1 MEKGIFQYVIRYSK
15 KEQINLLVMALA
27 SLPFYFFSL
36 DLPKQI
42 VDNAIK
48 GAEKGITFPYNYY
61 GLELEQIPFLLVL
74 CSLFL
79 LLVFINGGI
88 KYYINVYRG
97 AAGER
102 MLRRLRYQLLQRVMR
117 FPLPQFRK
125 TSQGEVV
132 SMVTLETEPLGGF
145 FGDALS
151 LPSYQGGLLLTLM
164 VFMFV
169 QDWKLGLAA
178 IALYPVQGWLI
189 PKFQRKVNALGKER
203 VQAVRRL
210 SERIGESVT
219 GAGEIHANDTSQF
232 ELADFSDRLGKIYNI
247 RFDIYKKKFFIK
259 FLNNFLALMTPFFF
273 YSIGGILVIRG
284 DMTVGALIAVLGAY
298 KDVSAPWKM
307 LLTYYQRLEDS
318 RIKYSQLIEK
328 FEISDLMEE
337 SQITAD
343 AEDDAPLTGQLTAAN
358 ISYVEDDGLRVIDS
372 ASMVIQLPSHFALLG
387 PGGSGKGE
395 FAQMTARLLRPSVG
409 KITINDKD
417 IAEMPEAVTGRRISY
432 TDQNPYIFGGTM
444 QDNLLYGL
452 KHRPLGGASYDDEA
466 ASARETALAEAEGS
480 GNSTY
485 DFNADWVDYA
495 KSGADGSGDIM
506 PRIVHYLEVVGME
519 EDVYQIGLR
528 RTIHPEARTELAAG
542 ILQARGILRSRLEE
556 QNIADFVESFD
567 KDKFNTNASV
577 AENILF
583 GTPVGAQFEIDNLGE
598 NTYVLSVLD
607 EVGLTEEFLDKGQ
620 RLAEI
625 MVDLFKGLPADH
637 EFWERFSFIGSDD
650 LPDFESILAR
660 ISQGGLEVIPA
671 EDRSRLL
678 ALPFKLIPARHH
690 IGLIEDDFMDR
701 MLEARRAFEA
711 GLSDDLHKSVE
722 FFDAGSYNA
731 AASIQDNILFGKL
744 ASERAQSSERVGVV
758 LAEVIAE
765 VNLRNDVIGLGLTY
779 DVGIGGSRLS
789 PAQRQKVALARS
801 LIKQPDLL
809 ILNEAMSSLD
819 ADSQA
824 AITLRLRDEQAG
836 RSLMLLPSSAD
847 VNGDFDQIFTMASGK
862 ISGGEGSEAV
872 VAEDE
877 EVAEHEGGFGEEI
890 DVLAS
895 IPMFASLDRSRL
907 KLLSFASERFS
918 FDTGTEVFHQGDIGD
933 AAFVVIDGTV
943 DVVLETTDGPK
954 TLVTMG
960 RNDMFGELALL
971 CDAPRTATM
980 RASSDLSVM
989 SIAKDIFFKLI
1000 SEDQDVSAQL
1010 TRSVADRLERTTR
1023 DLSAAAAVRDLVTN
1037 LPDTRLFTDRMRYII
1052 ARNKRFEDN
1061 AGLLLFNVKD
1071 NFKLN
1076 GELTH
1081 DEHDNLLRA
1090 IADRLVACARE
1101 TDSTGCID
1109 KDNFAIIVTPIEPN
1123 DSPVLLA
1130 QRITNSLSTAIEVGG
1145 HKIQCEGDCAFTYRP
1160 MDDID
1165 PDEQIKDLLSGGGQK
1180 LLLKGTP

>member
-1 MEKGIFQYVIRYSK
+1 MEKGIFQFVLRYSK
-15 KEQINLLVMALA
+15 KEQIYLLVMALA

-48 GAEKGITFPYNYY
+48 GKEKGITFPFNYY
-61 GLELEQIPFLLVL
+61 GLELEQVPFLLVL
-74 CSLFL
+74 CFLFL

-88 KYYINVYRG
+88 KYFINVYRG

-102 MLRRLRYQLLQRVMR
+102 MLRRLRYQLLQRIMR

-178 IALYPVQGWLI
+178 IALYPIQGWLI

-219 GAGEIHANDTSQF
+219 GAGEIHANDTSQY
-232 ELADFSDRLGKIYNI
+232 ELADFSDRLGKIYGI

-273 YSIGGILVIRG
+273 YSIGGYLVIRG
-284 DMTVGALIAVLGAY
+284 DMTVGSLIAVLGAY

-307 LLTYYQRLEDS
+307 LLTYYQRLEDA
-318 RIKYSQLIEK
+318 RIKYGQLIEK
-328 FEISDLMEE
+328 FEISDLLDENK
-337 SQITAD
+337 ITAD
-343 AEDDAPLTGQLTAAN
+343 VEDDEPLTGQLTAAN

-372 ASMVIQLPSHFALLG
+372 TSMVIQLPSHFALLG

-395 FAQMTARLLRPSVG
+395 FAQMTARLLNPSAG

-417 IAEMPEAVTGRRISY
+417 IAELPEAVTGRRISY
-432 TDQNPYIFGGTM
+432 TDQNPYIFGGTI

-452 KHRPLGGASYDDEA
+452 KHRPLHDADYDEDGAAE
-466 ASARETALAEAEGS
+466 RENALKEAEES
-480 GNSTY
+480 GNSIF
-485 DFNADWVDYA
+485 DFNADWVDYS
-495 KSGADGSGDIM
+495 KSGADSSDDVTA
-506 PRIVHYLEVVGME
+506 RAVHYLDAVGME

-528 RTIHPEARTELAAG
+528 RTIDPNQRAELAAA
-542 ILQARGILRSRLEE
+542 ILQARGILRARLEE
-556 QNIADFVESFD
+556 QKIADFVESFD
-567 KDKFNTNASV
+567 KDKFNTNAAV

-598 NTYVLSVLD
+598 NEYVLGVL
-607 EVGLTEEFLDKGQ
+607 ENVGLTDEFLDKGQ

-660 ISQGGLEVIPA
+660 ISQGGLDVIA
-671 EDRSRLL
+671 DEDRSRLL

-690 IGLIEDDFMDR
+690 IGLVEEDFQDR
-701 MLEARRAFEA
+701 LLEARREFES
-711 GLSDDLHKSVE
+711 GLSDELRQSVE
-722 FFDAGSYNA
+722 FFDAEGYNA

-744 ASERAQSSERVGVV
+744 ASERAQSAERVGVV
-758 LAEVIAE
+758 LAEVVGE
-765 VNLRNDVIGLGLTY
+765 VNLRNEIISLGLAY

-801 LIKQPDLL
+801 LIKQPDLM
-809 ILNEAMSSLD
+809 IVNEAMSSLD
-819 ADSQA
+819 AESQA
-824 AITLRLRDEQAG
+824 AITKRLREEQAG
-836 RSLMLLPSSAD
+836 RSLMLLPSATEVD
-847 VNGDFDQIFTMASGK
+847 DDFDQVFNMASGK
-862 ISGGEGSEAV
+862 IAGGDGAEAV
-872 VAEDE
+872 PDE
-877 EVAEHEGGFGEEI
+877 ARDADDAEGGFGEEI

-918 FDTGTEVFHQGDIGD
+918 FDTGDEVFHQGDIGD
-933 AAFVVIDGTV
+933 AAFVIIDGEA
-943 DVVLETTDGPK
+943 DVVLETNGGPK

-960 RNDMFGELALL
+960 RNDIFGELALL
-971 CDAPRTATM
+971 CDAPRTATI
-980 RASSDLSVM
+980 RAATDLSVM
-989 SIAKDIFFKLI
+989 SISKDIFFKLI
-1000 SEDQDVSAQL
+1000 SEDQNVSAQL

-1023 DLSAAAAVRDLVTN
+1023 DLSDATTVRDVVTN
-1037 LPDTRLFTDRMRYII
+1037 LPDGRLFADRMRYII
-1052 ARNKRFEDN
+1052 ARKKRFEDG
-1061 AGLLLFNVKD
+1061 AGLLLFNVEK
-1071 NFKLN
+1071 NFGLD
-1076 GELTH
+1076 G
-1081 DEHDNLLRA
+1081 LLSVEDHNSLFRT
-1090 IADRLVACARE
+1090 IADRIVACARD
-1101 TDSTGCID
+1101 TDMAARV
-1109 KDNFAIIVTPIEPN
+1109 DNASFAIIVAPIPDD
-1123 DSPVLLA
+1123 DSPKLLA
-1130 QRITNSLSTAIEVGG
+1130 QRITNSLVTPIEVGE
-1145 HKIQCEGDCAFTYRP
+1145 HKVQCQADCEFIYRPLEEGDPEDQLA
-1160 MDDID
+1160 
-1165 PDEQIKDLLSGGGQK
+1165 DLISGGGQQ
-1180 LLLKGTP
+1180 LSLKGTA